1 MADYAVCIPRSL
13 AGDKLIAAADMAAKI
28 NPVNHAPLYR
38 LAAIVPGLEVT
49 RERIAVMT
57 TKYWH
62 TNGVKLTVGFLDN
75 PPADLRAKILSHMN
89 AWSSRLNVNFTETN
103 TDPQVRIT
111 RTPGG
116 GHWSYLGVDI
126 LTIESSH
133 PTMNLDS
140 FTMDTPDSE
149 FFRVVRHETG
159 HTLGCPHEHMRRDL
173 VERIDV
179 DKAIAYF
186 GATQGWDPDQVRRQV
201 LTPLEDASLW
211 GTDRFDQNSIMCYQL
226 PGTIT
231 KDGQPILGGYDI
243 DESDFAFMA
252 KVHPKTL
259 QDVDGDGDGEPQLLR
274 R

>member
-28 NPVNHAPLYR
+28 NPVNHPPLYR

-62 TNGVKLTVGFLDN
+62 TNGVKLMVGFLDI
-75 PPADLRAKILSHMN
+75 AGR
-89 AWSSRLNVNFTETN
+89 SSRQNPLAYECVVVAAERQFHRDQYRSAG
-103 TDPQVRIT
+103 TDHAHARGRSLVLFGSRYFNHRALAPDDEFGQLYH
-111 RTPGG
+111 
-116 GHWSYLGVDI
+116 GHSRLRVLPRRQARDRPYARLPARAYAARPRRADRRRQ
-126 LTIESSH
+126 SH
-133 PTMNLDS
+133 RL
-140 FTMDTPDSE
+140 F
-149 FFRVVRHETG
+149 
-159 HTLGCPHEHMRRDL
+159 RRDARL
-173 VERIDV
+173 
-179 DKAIAYF
+179 
-186 GATQGWDPDQVRRQV
+186 GSDQVRRQV

-252 KVHPKTL
+252 KVYPKTL
-259 QDVDGDGDGEPQLLR
+259 QDVDGDGEPQQLLR
-274 R
+274 